1 MKTKKLLYDLPGHAD
16 EVSCCP
22 LAWLKIRS
30 ILTVSSAQ
38 FIQNTSLRVTTVHKI
53 LESPGISKIKFKALK
68 STGIWV
74 AVLENP
80 GMSKKCYL

>member
-22 LAWLKIRS
+22 QAWLKIRS
-30 ILTVSSAQ
+30 ILTVSSVR

-53 LESPGISKIKFKALK
+53 LEKKIQSPEKYWNLGCC
-68 STGIWV
+68 
-74 AVLENP
+74 P
-80 GMSKKCYL
+80 